1 MFAEGGDF
9 FTIIVNYFEI
19 SRENLNNFRGR
30 GGFFLVDFWKIV
42 NYWIFRIGFPFT

>member
-19 SRENLNNFRGR
+19 SRENLNNFKGR
-30 GGFFLVDFWKIV
+30 GGRFF
-42 NYWIFRIGFPFT
+42 NGFLEDR